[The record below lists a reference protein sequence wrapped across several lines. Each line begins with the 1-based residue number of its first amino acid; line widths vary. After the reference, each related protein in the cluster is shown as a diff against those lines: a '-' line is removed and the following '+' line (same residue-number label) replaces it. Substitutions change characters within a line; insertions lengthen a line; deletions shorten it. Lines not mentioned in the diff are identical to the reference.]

1 MPFCEDELIQPA
13 GSWWIK
19 DHKLRRIVLKMRAKA
34 KTAKKMFELL
44 DSDGSG
50 ALDSKEM
57 AMGLFRLGVWL
68 HPKELH
74 ALMDELNKV
83 IRA

>member
-1 MPFCEDELIQPA
+1 M
-13 GSWWIK
+13 
-19 DHKLRRIVLKMRAKA
+19 RRIVLKMKAKA
-34 KTAKKMFELL
+34 KTAEQMFRLL

-57 AMGLFRLGVWL
+57 AVGLFRLGIWL

-74 ALMDELNKV
+74 ALIEVLNTV
-83 IRA
+83 RH

>member
-1 MPFCEDELIQPA
+1 M
-13 GSWWIK
+13 K
-19 DHKLRRIVLKMRAKA
+19 AKA
-34 KTAKKMFELL
+34 KTAEQMFRLL

-57 AMGLFRLGVWL
+57 AVGLFRLGIWL

-74 ALMDELNKV
+74 ALIEVLNTV
-83 IRA
+83 RH